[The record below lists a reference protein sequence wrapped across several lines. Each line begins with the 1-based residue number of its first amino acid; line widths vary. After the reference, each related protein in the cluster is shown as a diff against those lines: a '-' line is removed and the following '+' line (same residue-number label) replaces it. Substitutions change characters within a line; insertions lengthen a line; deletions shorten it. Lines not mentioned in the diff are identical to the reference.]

1 MAKVG
6 TWLRGAKG
14 KLAGNVLFKGENAT
28 IIRENVIPKNSQ
40 TTKQMLQ
47 RVAFATVSQAAK
59 HMLPIVGQS
68 FQGANNEKENR
79 RAFVRENVNRLR
91 NLYAA
96 HVSQITGR
104 ERGVDISAAVAKG
117 VSVVVPNPY
126 IMSRGSLQ
134 QPGMFSIRTNT
145 LNTNHPIEAAIPN
158 ANTALFIGTTYSPA
172 EILKQMTGLS
182 IGQQLTICLLS
193 GNNNSP
199 FAYTSDSGSFNR
211 YSRFNALR
219 IVFNDDEDWAAENS
233 IVISADTTID
243 QIKEKIMAIID
254 QDKSDTYLVD
264 AFMEN
269 IFDSVTVGGNSVI
282 LKTIGAAGTS
292 VAEQIAQHIFDAG
305 FESLNVGNNLYGIAY
320 IVSEL
325 EGTQWAYS
333 NSEMA
338 LYFSTGAISANN
350 SRYYGLRFEVAL
362 PTYVKSTDASSEL
375 FLRQGGF
382 INNV

>member
-59 HMLPIVGQS
+59 YMLPIVGQS

-126 IMSRGSLQ
+126 IMSRGSLIM
-134 QPGMFSIRTNT
+134 PDLFSLRTNT
-145 LNTNHPIEAAIPN
+145 LNPEHPIEAAGQSNSLP
-158 ANTALFIGTTYSPA
+158 LSIGETYSPA
-172 EILKQMTGLS
+172 YILGLVGLS
-182 IGQQLTICLLS
+182 IGQQLTLCLLC
-193 GNNNSP
+193 GNSLSP
-199 FAYTSDSGSFNR
+199 FAYTSDNGSFNR
-211 YSRFNALR
+211 YSHFMAAR
-219 IVFNDDEDWAAENS
+219 IVFNDDEDWAAEHS
-233 IVISADTTID
+233 IQVTAETNIEDIRDA
-243 QIKEKIMAIID
+243 IKTIID
-254 QDKSDTYLVD
+254 MDKSDPSFVEHFLESSFNTIVKEGEQVLRV
-264 AFMEN
+264 
-269 IFDSVTVGGNSVI
+269 
-282 LKTIGAAGTS
+282 KTIVANNS
-292 VAEQIAQHIFDAG
+292 SLAEQIATEFYQAWNPG
-305 FESLNVGNNLYGIAY
+305 QWNLYGISY
-320 IVSEL
+320 IISEL
-325 EGTQWAYS
+325 QGTQWEYS

-338 LYFSTGAISANN
+338 IYFSKGAISASNN
-350 SRYYGLRFEVAL
+350 NYYGLRFEAAL